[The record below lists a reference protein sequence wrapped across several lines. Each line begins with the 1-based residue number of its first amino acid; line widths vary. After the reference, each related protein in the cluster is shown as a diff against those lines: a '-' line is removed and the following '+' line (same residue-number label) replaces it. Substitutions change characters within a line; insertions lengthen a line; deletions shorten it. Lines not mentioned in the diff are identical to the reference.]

1 MSTLSYHLPEFAIG
15 AGVRSVSGWESE
27 QMQFGVP
34 SEPRWVVA
42 SVTSAA
48 EAIRS
53 ITR

>member
-1 MSTLSYHLPEFAIG
+1 MSTLSYHFPEFAVTVR
-15 AGVRSVSGWESE
+15 VRSVSGWESE

-34 SEPRWVVA
+34 NEPRWVVA